1 MLGLLMCLFDMNKII
16 VKILFGYVEIMDV
29 KFLVLI
35 RFCSFFL
42 EKFKIILS
50 WIWMYWFMF
59 LFCEYEIIFE

>member
-1 MLGLLMCLFDMNKII
+1 MCLFDMNKVI
-16 VKILFGYVEIMDV
+16 VKILFGYVEMVDV

-50 WIWMYWFMF
+50 
-59 LFCEYEIIFE
+59 